1 MTDCTFGFVGQK
13 HKFVV
18 VAADRSAARSIVV
31 FKQDEDKVLEL
42 DASKLLGSAGSAPDG
57 VAFTEFIQ
65 KNVALYEIDNG
76 TRLDTFATA
85 NFIRNELAQALRRG
99 PYQTNLLLG
108 GLDRESPLYADDEAS
123 LYYIDYLASS
133 NKVNFGC
140 HGYASNFILSI
151 FDKEW
156 HPDLTVDQAK
166 DLVQKCI
173 DELQKRFLINLPAFT
188 VKVLDKDGIRNLP
201 LAANE

>member
-1 MTDCTFGFVGQK
+1 MTDCTFGLVGEK
-13 HKFVV
+13 EKFVI

-42 DASKLLGSAGSAPDG
+42 DKSKLLGNCGTKADS

-76 TRLDTFATA
+76 ISLDTLATA
-85 NFIRNELAQALRRG
+85 NFIRNELATALRRG

-108 GLDRESPLYADDEAS
+108 GYDSADGAS

-156 HPDLTVDQAK
+156 HPDLTKDQAV
-166 DLVQKCI
+166 DVIRKCI
-173 DELQKRFLINLPAFT
+173 AELQIRFLIALPTFT
-188 VKVLDKDGIRNLP
+188 VKIVDENGIQLID
-201 LAANE
+201 L